1 MKTGLP
7 MHKTIKTLLASAA
20 IAAFATTAEAAK
32 PRVKLTTS
40 MGVIV
45 VELYPDKA
53 PITVKNFLE
62 YVRAK
67 HYDGTIFHR
76 VMRGFM
82 IQGGGFTTSLA
93 EKPDRDPIRNEAD
106 NGLRNESGTLAM
118 ARQPEPHTASA
129 QFFINTANN
138 TFLNHSAKNQDG
150 WGYAVFGI
158 VVEGMDVVKRIEMSP
173 VANMG
178 RMEAVPR
185 TAIIIEKAEIVQ

>member
-1 MKTGLP
+1 MR
-7 MHKTIKTLLASAA
+7 KTITTLLASAA
-20 IAAFATTAEAAK
+20 IAAFATTVEAAK
-32 PRVKLTTS
+32 PRVKLTTN

-62 YVRAK
+62 YVRSK

-82 IQGGGFTTSLA
+82 IQGGGFDTRLV

-118 ARQPEPHTASA
+118 ARLPEPHTASA

-138 TFLNHSAKNQDG
+138 TMLNHTAKNQDG

-158 VVEGMDVVKRIEMSP
+158 VVEGMDVVKRIEMMP
-173 VANMG
+173 VADVG

-185 TAIIIEKAEIVQ
+185 KAIVIEKAEIVQ

>member
-1 MKTGLP
+1 MRKS
-7 MHKTIKTLLASAA
+7 MKTLLATTA
-20 IAAFATTAEAAK
+20 IATIAGTAEAAA

-45 VELYPDKA
+45 VELNPEKA

-67 HYDGTIFHR
+67 HYDGTVFHR

-82 IQGGGFTTSLA
+82 IQGGGFDARLA

-106 NGLRNESGTLAM
+106 NGLRNESGTIAM
-118 ARQPEPHTASA
+118 ARLPDPHTASA

-138 TFLNHSAKNQDG
+138 TMLNHSAKNKDG
-150 WGYAVFGI
+150 WGYAVFG
-158 VVEGMDVVKRIEMSP
+158 VVIEGMDVVKRIEMSP
-173 VANMG
+173 VADIG

-185 TAIIIEKAEIVQ
+185 KAIVIEKAEIVQ

>member
-1 MKTGLP
+1 MGLS
-7 MHKTIKTLLASAA
+7 MRKTIKTLLASAA
-20 IAAFATTAEAAK
+20 IMAIATTAEAAK
-32 PRVKLTTS
+32 PRVKLTTN

-62 YVRAK
+62 YVRSK
-67 HYDGTIFHR
+67 HYDGTVFHR

-82 IQGGGFTTSLA
+82 IQGGGFDTSLA
-93 EKPDRDPIRNEAD
+93 EKAERDPIRNEAD
-106 NGLRNESGTLAM
+106 NGLRNEPGTLAM
-118 ARQPEPHTASA
+118 ARLPEPHTASA

-138 TFLNHSAKNQDG
+138 TFLNHTAKNRDG

-173 VANMG
+173 VADVG

-185 TAIIIEKAEIVQ
+185 KAVIIEKAEIVQ